1 MAIKKSNIDFD
12 VYERQDSA
20 SLIDWSKAAA
30 DITKSFKDVADDREK
45 RKADIDKAFRDQQA
59 AAADMGEYNDVTL
72 QQYVINGGQKIANY
86 NQDMY
91 NLVKKGIVKPSE
103 FKMFQNNVDSNLTL
117 IKSNAQMYDK
127 AFTAYTNRT
136 QNNENAALERYQAGL
151 LEGFASLNNLELEW
165 DPMTGEAVNLR
176 IDPQTGEPIEGESMT
191 VQNMNVMLKQQYNAY
206 DADAQVAGIK
216 GRLGNIIEADIR
228 ASKGNSVAITEI
240 MRSRAE
246 TEFFATEKGKET
258 LRLEAE
264 SALTDPVGKQDLLAG
279 NPSIM
284 TEQGEQYRVGSV
296 EEYDK
301 WNKENPGN
309 EKNNPILRAKFE
321 NGRLAPEFN
330 EFQDKAATDYMM
342 KRITGTLDVKET
354 KRNVNLPTSSTAQ
367 IQAGGAKK
375 EAAGTFNT
383 LRLVLRGSGAE
394 AEAAADELVTM
405 YNKNKGKDEPTIRRI
420 DRLDNGQV
428 RVIYTDG
435 EDRIVGQEGGTL
447 ADAERTLYSI
457 IQSGTDLPQTYDGAL
472 SKFDLE
478 RLEGNV
484 VTGDPLSGYGS
495 QTIDDYQEGIIYQ
508 LEDGKYV
515 AKKLEDVVN
524 FSTESFGFYDKGG
537 EELAT
542 NFTEVIETDGFLPP
556 QFKVDL
562 QREGEQMQMT
572 YDEKTDRPVF
582 RIIDA
587 KGNPV
592 KDGEGKVLEVMM
604 TQAQIDSKK
613 PEEFAMQ
620 IQGVIKRKHEDIKGR
635 FKRSENVSIS
645 FTDWKKD
652 NPGGTY
658 VDYLDSIK

>member
-91 NLVKKGIVKPSE
+91 NLVQKGIVKPSE
-103 FKMFQNNVDSNLTL
+103 FKMFQNNVDANLTL

-127 AFTAYTNRT
+127 AFKAYTDRT
-136 QNNENAALERYQAGL
+136 QNKENAALEVYQAGL
-151 LEGFASLNNLELEW
+151 LEGFGSLNNLELEW

-191 VQNMNVMLKQQYNAY
+191 VQNMSVMLKQQYNAY
-206 DADAQVAGIK
+206 DADAQLEKIK
-216 GRLGNIIEADIR
+216 GRLGNIIESDIR
-228 ASKGNSVAITEI
+228 ASKGNSVEITEI

-246 TEFFATEKGKET
+246 TEFFATEDGQET

-264 SALTDPVGKQDLLAG
+264 SVLTNPVDRQDLLAQ

-284 TEQGEQYRVGSV
+284 TEQGEQYRVGSI

-309 EKNNPILRAKFE
+309 EENNPILRAKFE
-321 NGRLAPEFN
+321 GGRLVPEFN
-330 EFQDKAATDYMM
+330 EFQEKAATDYMM
-342 KRITGTLDVKET
+342 KRITSTLDVKET
-354 KRNVNLPTSSTAQ
+354 KKNVNLPTPSSYE
-367 IQAGGAKK
+367 IQSGGAKK

-405 YNKNKGKDEPTIRRI
+405 YNKNKGKDEATIRRI

-447 ADAERTLYSI
+447 ADAERSLYSI
-457 IQSGTDLPQTYDGAL
+457 IQGGTDLPQTYDGAL
-472 SKFDLE
+472 GKFNLE
-478 RLEGNV
+478 KLEGNV

-495 QTIDDYQEGIIYQ
+495 QTIDEYQEGVVYQ

-515 AKKLEDVVN
+515 AKKLEDVVKFDTEN
-524 FSTESFGFYDKGG
+524 FFGANKSGTQIAEQYK
-537 EELAT
+537 T
-542 NFTEVIETDGFLPP
+542 VIDTDGFLPP
-556 QFKVDL
+556 QFKLDL
-562 QREGEQMQMT
+562 QREGENMQMT
-572 YDEKTDRPVF
+572 INEEGFAVF
-582 RIIDA
+582 RIVD
-587 KGNPV
+587 K
-592 KDGEGKVLEVMM
+592 EGKTVQVENENGELVPAEIAM
-604 TQAQIDSKK
+604 TKDDVDLDK
-613 PEEFAMQ
+613 PAEFAKKMQ
-620 IQGVIKRKHEDIKGR
+620 TVIKRKHEDIKR
-635 FKRSENVSIS
+635 TFKRSDGGGEGTKSGGNVRE
-645 FTDWKKD
+645 
-652 NPGGTY
+652 
-658 VDYLDSIK
+658 